1 MPLEILQNRY
11 RIKLADDDFFI
22 SLFTKSEKFGE
33 CQVVYESFNGLSI
46 NYFYKNTNIYYIK
59 HTNLWFSH
67 IQIKNRS
74 SYAFGFG
81 IAKKHDSNIP
91 TIVVDFSM
99 EEIDN
104 NCFGAFAD
112 NEGIVSVLLRV
123 NYGKIRKQS
132 IKGVLTSIQTIQ
144 AIEEDKKRYFMNLGQ
159 VNNPEVLENI
169 EKLVLDIK
177 SNLKHPKSIFDVK
190 ENEDNQP
197 QFFFDKPSSNEK
209 SYSKNNSKEPLSNLK
224 DESIQ
229 NNSNSEGENE
239 SCVLCGKSIQDEE
252 LDPKIELLKNTHP
265 DKCNDCLENIHA
277 AKGLSEIKN
286 LVSIKLLSEKSLLN
300 KVKDPDA
307 FRSYFKILKK
317 LDLIKNFSKDVYIFN
332 QTKDIDSF
340 IEEYS
345 DYFEVETDAQKIETK
360 PDEPE
365 KLENKLCEVC
375 GEKLDLENFYKSDD
389 SPDGYG
395 TVCKECSRKSHA
407 AKAIVEIRNYVDP
420 GTPFNKEDLLKQS
433 DNRMVFL
440 DYFWTLQEF
449 NLLEEDKKPDYY
461 HLKSEKILDE
471 FVEKYSDKSPEKP
484 ESLIEKTPEKKKTP
498 KLAKTCEICNLKL
511 PISDFFKTPN
521 SEDGY
526 SPKCKQCSRK
536 SYAAKA
542 LQTLLNC
549 VEPDVLFYQKDL
561 MDQCENQ
568 IQFKDYCWT
577 LQEFDLLEH
586 DEQNDSYRLKPEDVV
601 NEFISKYST
610 KTPKDKPSQ
619 EKVTPKVEKPYKIE
633 TTKNT
638 VKICATCGETLP
650 ASNFYKSSSNE
661 DGLLDNCKVCSEK
674 TNASKILLEI
684 QEHVEFGKPFTQNE
698 LSNKIDN
705 ETKANYYIWTLQE
718 QNFLTYNEKTDTYV
732 LEKNDKLEIVKNDE
746 TKIKSNVKSLDE
758 LEDTSNEIKEETAE
772 EVSKTVSK
780 TTTSHVDEFDQFTQ
794 KNIIY
799 ISDNDGSKYSTILL
813 KGIIKNDHLI
823 QNFTALEELMNSNM
837 NKILV
842 HRHLEHYS
850 EVMIDLEIEKESIE
864 ETISLLNEA
873 NWINKTK

>member
-11 RIKLADDDFFI
+11 RIKLADDDFFKV
-22 SLFTKSEKFGE
+22 LFSNSKKLGN
-33 CQVVYESFNGLSI
+33 YEVL
-46 NYFYKNTNIYYIK
+46 YEFYDGND
-59 HTNLWFSH
+59 
-67 IQIKNRS
+67 IQIFEHKNAIYSLNNSKVWVSHYQKHKRS
-74 SYAFGFG
+74 FFALGMDINNSNE
-81 IAKKHDSNIP
+81 SNIP
-91 TIVVDFSM
+91 ICVLDFST
-99 EEIDN
+99 IGNDN
-104 NCFGAFAD
+104 QCFGAYAD

-123 NYGKIRKQS
+123 NYGKLRKES
-132 IKGVLTSIQTIQ
+132 IKGVITSLKTIQ
-144 AIEEDKKRYFMNLGQ
+144 AIEDGKKRYFINLGQ
-159 VNNPEVLENI
+159 ITNPEILENI
-169 EKLVLDIK
+169 EKLVFDIK
-177 SNLKHPKSIFDVK
+177 SNLKHPKLIFDVK
-190 ENEDNQP
+190 NTEEKEP
-197 QFFFDKPSSNEK
+197 QFWFDKTDLKQRSYCKNEFDQ
-209 SYSKNNSKEPLSNLK
+209 PLSKLEE
-224 DESIQ
+224 DSIGK
-229 NNSNSEGENE
+229 NSNYEGEIE
-239 SCVLCGKSIQDEE
+239 SCVLCGKSIQENE
-252 LDPKIELLKNTHP
+252 LDPKIELLKNSHP

-286 LVSIKLLSEKSLLN
+286 LVSIKLISEKSLLN
-300 KVKDPDA
+300 KVKDPDV

-317 LDLIKNFSKDVYIFN
+317 LDLIKDFSKDVYIFN

-345 DYFEVETDAQKIETK
+345 DYFVVETDVKHIEEK

-395 TVCKECSRKSHA
+395 TVCKNCSKKSHA
-407 AKAIVEIRNYVDP
+407 AKAIAEIRNYVDP
-420 GTPFNKEDLLKQS
+420 ATPFNKEDLLKQS

-461 HLKSEKILDE
+461 LLKSEKILDE
-471 FVEKYSDKSPEKP
+471 FVEKYSDKNPEKP
-484 ESLIEKTPEKKKTP
+484 EPATDKIPEEKKIA

-511 PISDFFKTPN
+511 PISDFFKTPD

-542 LQTLLNC
+542 LQTLLKC

-561 MDQCENQ
+561 LDQCENQ

-577 LQEFDLLEH
+577 LQEFDLLDH
-586 DEQNDSYRLKPEDVV
+586 DEQNDSYRLKPEDIV
-601 NEFISKYST
+601 NEFISKYSA
-610 KTPKDKPSQ
+610 KAPKDKPSQ
-619 EKVTPKVEKPYKIE
+619 EKVTQKVEKPFEIE
-633 TTKNT
+633 TTKKT

-650 ASNFYKSSSNE
+650 ASNFYKSSSSE

-684 QEHVEFGKPFTQNE
+684 QEYVEFGKPFTQNE

-732 LEKNDKLEIVKNDE
+732 LEKNDKLELVKNDE

-758 LEDTSNEIKEETAE
+758 LEDTSTEIKEETAE

-780 TTTSHVDEFDQFTQ
+780 STTSHVDEFDQFTQ

-850 EVMIDLEIEKESIE
+850 EVMIDLEIEKESID
-864 ETISLLNEA
+864 ETLSLLNEA